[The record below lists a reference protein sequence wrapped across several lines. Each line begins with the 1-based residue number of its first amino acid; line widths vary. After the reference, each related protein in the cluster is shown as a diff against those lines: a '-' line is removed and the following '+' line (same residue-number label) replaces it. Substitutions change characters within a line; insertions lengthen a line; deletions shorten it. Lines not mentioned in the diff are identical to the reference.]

1 MIDMIEGVVA
11 FGFFISVLALLFFYT
26 IATLFER
33 KKMIYTN
40 AQLAADKLIL
50 EKKINELVLEKEK
63 TALSQNDG
71 FVKFIS
77 QSREKAFEY
86 IEDVQASLYEL
97 KLMRDALES
106 EMKPGDLELL
116 RNTIDNILK
125 HLPNEDSV

>member
-106 EMKPGDLELL
+106 EMKPGDFELL

>member
-1 MIDMIEGVVA
+1 MEIVEGIVA

-26 IATLFER
+26 IATFFEKR
-33 KKMIYTN
+33 KMIYVN

-63 TALSQNDG
+63 SALSQNDG

-97 KLMRDALES
+97 KLIRNALES
-106 EMKPGDLELL
+106 ELKPEDLELL
-116 RNTIDNILK
+116 RNTIDNVLE
-125 HLPNEDSV
+125 HLPSEDSV